1 MKKKEALKSR
11 QKAREDEN
19 TFTIS
24 SDRWSFNY

>member
-11 QKAREDEN
+11 QKAGEDKN
-19 TFTIS
+19 TSTIS